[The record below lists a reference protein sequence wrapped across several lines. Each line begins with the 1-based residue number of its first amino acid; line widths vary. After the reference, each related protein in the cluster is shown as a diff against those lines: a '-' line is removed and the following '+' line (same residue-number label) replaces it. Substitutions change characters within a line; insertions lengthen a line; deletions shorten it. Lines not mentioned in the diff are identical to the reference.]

1 MQTLAF
7 LWYELKAAKCH
18 VKEVVAE
25 SQPCGKA
32 DFSLLTR
39 PSDSHVIDERPQRP
53 WHLSLRWIAKK
64 ETGVGSGPFCGTG
77 TRRTN

>member
-7 LWYELKAAKCH
+7 LWYELKAAKRH
-18 VKEVVAE
+18 VKETVAE
-25 SQPCGKA
+25 SQPCAKA

-39 PSDSHVIDERPQRP
+39 PSASQVIDERSQRR

-64 ETGVGSGPFCGTG
+64 EVGSGPFLQEGH
-77 TRRTN
+77 